1 VSSIHEIL
9 FENPPI
15 PRRIE
20 DDPMFTGWSRDLP
33 RLWFLDERQATRL
46 DAESLYGA
54 QEYAT
59 LYSRLVYTVLPPIVQ
74 TSAVGVRGYTR
85 GDITVLPVPIQTP
98 ARVVHYTRTHTTF
111 LPLTQTSQIW
121 SPSGSPLNPIPAPP
135 EGAERRS

>member
-1 VSSIHEIL
+1 MSSIHEIL

-20 DDPMFTGWSRDLP
+20 DDPMFTGWSKDLP

-59 LYSRLVYTVLPPIVQ
+59 LWSRLSYTVLPTLTQVA
-74 TSAVGVRGYTR
+74 AVGVRGYTR
-85 GDITVLPVPIQTP
+85 EIITVLAVPAQTSQ
-98 ARVVHYTRTHTTF
+98 RVVNYTRTHVTT
-111 LPLTQTSQIW
+111 LPFTQKAQIW
-121 SPSGSPLNPIPAPP
+121 SPSGGPLNPIPSPP
-135 EGAERRS
+135 EGAERRN